1 LFLREGAQLNQITL
15 PAGLVACAPSPRA
28 VASLVSFQRL
38 LEVTVHRIVVVNPK
52 GGSGKTTLATN
63 LAAYYAASGTPVALI
78 DLDAQGSSTRWL
90 TRRPADSAAIVGI
103 NGTKEP
109 CGVTRAYAMRIPPEV
124 RRIVVDTPAAIPG
137 HQLAEITRRADR
149 IVLPVLPSEIDIHV
163 ATRCVADL
171 LLQAKIDRDDNRL
184 GVVANRVKR
193 NTLVFHS
200 LMRFLDSL
208 RIPVAAVLRDTQN
221 YIKAAESS
229 LGLHEMKAADVRDDL
244 TQWGALIDWVENGT
258 VRPMSGWTEP
268 PQPRVSVT
276 SLATVR
282 EARLAVAKRW

>member
-1 LFLREGAQLNQITL
+1 M
-15 PAGLVACAPSPRA
+15 
-28 VASLVSFQRL
+28 
-38 LEVTVHRIVVVNPK
+38 TVHKTVVVNPK

-63 LAAYYAASGTPVALI
+63 LAAYYASIGTPVALI

-90 TRRPADSAAIVGI
+90 TRRPADSAPIVGI
-103 NGTKEP
+103 NGTKAYS
-109 CGVTRAYAMRIPPEV
+109 GVTRSYAMRIPPGV
-124 RRIVVDTPAAIPG
+124 RRVVVDTPAAIPG

-171 LLQAKIDRDDNRL
+171 LLQAKIDRADNRL

-193 NTLVFHS
+193 NTLMFRA

-208 RIPVAAVLRDTQN
+208 KIPVAAVLRDTQN

-229 LGLHEMKAADVRDDL
+229 LGLHEMKASEVRDDL
-244 TQWGALIDWVENGT
+244 TQWKALIDWVEDGT
-258 VRPMSGWTEP
+258 VRPMSGWTETGR
-268 PQPRVSVT
+268 PRVTVT
-276 SLATVR
+276 SLDTVF
-282 EARLAVAKRW
+282 EARRAVARRW